1 MKRRRKWSKGIE
13 SLLETKGLTKYFG
26 GLAAV
31 NGVNFH
37 IQEGEIISLIGPNG
51 AGKTTFFNL
60 ITGFLRSSLGSV
72 FYKSE
77 MINHLPPHQIANKG
91 IIRTF
96 QNTKIFP
103 GVSVFDGVLMGC
115 HRRLHSRTWQIL
127 ANSAYTGQEE
137 EVVRNRVL
145 EILDFVG
152 LSDRKDIGAQNLSY
166 GEQRILEI
174 AVALGADPELLL
186 LDEPTAGMNPE
197 ETWKTMDLIC
207 KIRNQGVTM
216 LLVEH
221 DMNVVM
227 GISDRVVVLDYGSK
241 IAEGSP
247 QEVQANEEVIKA
259 YLGEEFLHHA

>member
-1 MKRRRKWSKGIE
+1 
-13 SLLETKGLTKYFG
+13 
-26 GLAAV
+26 
-31 NGVNFH
+31 
-37 IQEGEIISLIGPNG
+37 
-51 AGKTTFFNL
+51 
-60 ITGFLRSSLGSV
+60 
-72 FYKSE
+72 
-77 MINHLPPHQIANKG
+77 
-91 IIRTF
+91 
-96 QNTKIFP
+96 
-103 GVSVFDGVLMGC
+103 
-115 HRRLHSRTWQIL
+115 L

-197 ETWKTMDLIC
+197 ETRKTMDLIC